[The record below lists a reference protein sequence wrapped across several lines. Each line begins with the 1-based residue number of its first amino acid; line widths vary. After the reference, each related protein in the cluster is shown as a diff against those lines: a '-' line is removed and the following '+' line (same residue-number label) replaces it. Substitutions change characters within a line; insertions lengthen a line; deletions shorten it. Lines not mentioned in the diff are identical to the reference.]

1 MTSDTVS
8 DAGAGFA
15 RDRRGS
21 VAIIFAAVIIPVIG
35 IVAAAID
42 LGRAATVRS
51 TLQTAVSAAAESASK
66 HLGQDRD
73 VIDGKVQAMLSAN
86 LPRELAE
93 LPHKVRVPNDN
104 SWVEVVMEAKV
115 PTSLMGVV
123 GVAEIA
129 VEASGFARPVT
140 FTVPGVDIDA
150 VARGGELERSA
161 AGAIQALA
169 GGKGRIPTLPPIK
182 NSEDLRAAAGVIA
195 ERLKELEAATGG
207 APHGLPPEVAAEL
220 ERMMRDVGR
229 TMR

>member
-1 MTSDTVS
+1 MTSDAVS
-8 DAGAGFA
+8 GPGAGFA

-42 LGRAATVRS
+42 LGRAGTVRS
-51 TLQTAVSAAAESASK
+51 TLQTAVSAAAESAGK

-73 VIDGKVQAMLSAN
+73 IIADKVRAMLSAN

-93 LPHKVRVPNDN
+93 LPHQVRVPNDN
-104 SWVEVVMEAKV
+104 SSVEVVMEAKV

-129 VEASGFARPVT
+129 VAASGFARPVKNSI
-140 FTVPGVDIDA
+140 PGVDIDA
-150 VARGGELERSA
+150 VARVGELERNA

-169 GGKGRIPTLPPIK
+169 GGKGHMPTLPPIQ
-182 NSEDLRAAAGVIA
+182 NSEDLRAAARVIA
-195 ERLKELEAATGG
+195 ERLKELQAATGG
-207 APHGLPPEVAAEL
+207 APQGLPPEVAAEL
-220 ERMMRDVGR
+220 ERMMRDLGR
-229 TMR
+229 NTR